1 MISKE
6 NEYLNLVK
14 EAMDENLHGS
24 ASAGR
29 LLKDW
34 GENKKHFFTQF
45 GNQSII
51 NTEDISLDI
60 TDNYKITN
68 DFNKFRNRISDYCE
82 SEFQTECIK
91 SFLNFGVSREGFKDN
106 TVSFD
111 WNSGTVESFYNTKG
125 MINSDCK
132 PIYSVNKGAKFSRAL
147 RNFFDLRGE
156 DKDEQEI
163 KLKGLQDL
171 YSTFRQNF
179 SSKSKGKLFLSIH
192 PLDYISISDNNHNW
206 SSCHSFYDGD
216 YRIGNLNYMADK
228 TTLVAYYCT
237 NDNFDEKLYI
247 LPNTKWNSKRW
258 RVLVHLEEI
267 DGKLVIIY
275 NKQYPFKS
283 DVLIRELDK
292 LLVETYN
299 TSTPSTFMEYD
310 DSRIGNKRLYQ
321 TGRDTCHYV
330 DIERGNSFVRI
341 ANEYLEDE
349 ATIHTMTIG
358 KPVYCV
364 ECGEHI
370 TNRAD
375 SGYCDHCTDEW
386 YCEDCD
392 GFYSGDDMI
401 YVESEDRY
409 ICYDCYENSYAEC
422 PECGDLCGSSNMQYS
437 EFLEKDICINCLEKI
452 QSLEGTL
459 IFSFY
464 NIANQLFEAPDKEES
479 IRSMYND
486 IREEEEQ
493 TIKHYKGKNREVW
506 FTSMIKN
513 LTTENSKQLCANERH
528 NLYIAQME
536 CINRNSDRRLRIDS
550 GWDSPFKRLE
560 YLSNEIPMVREII
573 LLGAID
579 QVRLDEYLTE
589 LNISLEA
596 LGIKE
601 EVEVDYSKVRV
612 I

>member
-1 MISKE
+1 MIDKQ

-14 EAMDENLHGS
+14 EAMDVNLHGS

-34 GENKKHFFTQF
+34 GKNKKHFFTQF

-51 NTEDISLDI
+51 STEEISLDV
-60 TDNYKITN
+60 TDEYVVAN

-91 SFLNFGVSREGFKDN
+91 SFLQFGVGREGFKDN
-106 TVSFD
+106 IVNLD
-111 WNSGTVESFYNTKG
+111 WNSKSIESFYKFD
-125 MINSDCK
+125 SDCK
-132 PIYSVNKGAKFSRAL
+132 PTYSVNKGTKFSRAL
-147 RNFFDLRGE
+147 KNFFNLRGE
-156 DKDEQEI
+156 DKDEQEMR
-163 KLKGLQDL
+163 LKGLQDL

-192 PLDYISISDNNHNW
+192 PLDYITISDNNHNW
-206 SSCHSFYDGD
+206 SSCHNFYEGD

-228 TTLVAYYCT
+228 TTLVAYFCT
-237 NDNFDEKLYI
+237 DDNFDEELYI

-275 NKQYPFKS
+275 NRQYPFKS
-283 DVLIRELDK
+283 DVLIKELDK
-292 LLVETYN
+292 LLVETYK
-299 TSTPSTFMEYD
+299 TSAPSTFMEYG
-310 DSRIGNKRLYQ
+310 DSRLNKKRLYR
-321 TGRDTCHYV
+321 TGNGTCHYV
-330 DIERGNSFVRI
+330 DIGRGNSFVRI
-341 ANEYLEDE
+341 ANEYLKDE
-349 ATIHTMTIG
+349 TLIHTITIG
-358 KPVYCV
+358 EPVYCV
-364 ECGEHI
+364 ECGENI
-370 TNRAD
+370 TYRGD
-375 SGYCDHCTDEW
+375 SGCCDQCTDEW

-401 YVESEDRY
+401 YIESEDRY
-409 ICYDCYENSYAEC
+409 VCYDCYENSYAEC
-422 PECGDLCGSSNMQYS
+422 PECGDLCGSNNMYYS
-437 EFLEKDICINCLEKI
+437 EFLEKDICMNCLEKI

-459 IFSFY
+459 IFSFC
-464 NIANQLFEAPDKEES
+464 NMANQLLKNPDKEEN
-479 IRSMYND
+479 IKNMYSD

-493 TIKHYKGKNREVW
+493 TIKHYRGKNREVW
-506 FTSMIKN
+506 VTSMIKDLAIEN
-513 LTTENSKQLCANERH
+513 LNQIPYSVRH
-528 NLYIAQME
+528 NLLLPQRE
-536 CINRNSDRRLRIDS
+536 HTNRNANRVLRIDS
-550 GWDSPFKRLE
+550 RWDSPFKRLE
-560 YLSNEIPMVREII
+560 YLSNEIPMIREII

-579 QVRLDEYLTE
+579 QVKLDEYLTE

-601 EVEVDYSKVRV
+601 EVKLDYSKVRV

>member
-1 MISKE
+1 MINKE
-6 NEYLNLVK
+6 NEYLGLVK

-24 ASAGR
+24 ASAKR

-51 NTEDISLDI
+51 STGDISLNI
-60 TDNYKITN
+60 TDECVIAN
-68 DFNKFRNRISDYCE
+68 DFHKFRNRISDYCE
-82 SEFQTECIK
+82 SEFQVDCIK
-91 SFLNFGVSREGFKDN
+91 SFLQFGVGREGFKDN
-106 TVSFD
+106 TVNFD
-111 WNSGTVESFYNTKG
+111 WNSKSIDLFYKVG
-125 MINSDCK
+125 LDCK
-132 PIYSVNKGAKFSRAL
+132 PTYSVNKGTKFSKAL

-192 PLDYISISDNNHNW
+192 PLDYITISDNNHNW

-216 YRIGNLNYMADK
+216 HRIGNLNYMADK

-237 NDNFDEKLYI
+237 DDNFDEKLDI

-275 NKQYPFKS
+275 NRQYPFKS

-292 LLVETYN
+292 LLVETYK
-299 TSTPSTFMEYD
+299 TSAPSTFMEYG

-321 TGRDTCHYV
+321 TGYNTCQYV
-330 DIERGNSFVRI
+330 DIGRGNSFVRI

-349 ATIHTMTIG
+349 TLIHTMTIG
-358 KPVYCV
+358 EPVYCV
-364 ECGEHI
+364 ECGENI
-370 TNRAD
+370 TYRSD

-386 YCEDCD
+386 YCENCD
-392 GFYSGDDMI
+392 GFYLGEDMI
-401 YVESEDRY
+401 YVESEGRY
-409 ICYDCYENSYAEC
+409 ICYDCYENSYAKC
-422 PECGDLCGSSNMQYS
+422 PECGDLCGSSNIQYS
-437 EFLEKDICINCLEKI
+437 EFLDKDICMNCLERI

-459 IFSFY
+459 IFSFS
-464 NIANQLFEAPDKEES
+464 NIVNQLLKTPDKEES
-479 IRSMYND
+479 IKSMYND

-506 FTSMIKN
+506 FTSMIQG
-513 LTTENSKQLCANERH
+513 LTTEDLNQMSYSERY
-528 NLYIAQME
+528 NLLLAQRE
-536 CINRNSDRRLRIDS
+536 YTNRNANRVLRINS
-550 GWDSPFKRLE
+550 RWDSPFKRLE
-560 YLSNEIPMVREII
+560 YLSNEIPQIKEII
-573 LLGAID
+573 LLGVID
-579 QVRLDEYLTE
+579 QVKLDEYLTE

-596 LGIKE
+596 LDIKE

>member
-1 MISKE
+1 MIDKQ

-14 EAMDENLHGS
+14 EAMDVNLQGS
-24 ASAGR
+24 ASAER

-34 GENKKHFFTQF
+34 SKNKKHFFTKF

-51 NTEDISLDI
+51 STEEISLDV
-60 TDNYKITN
+60 TDEYVVSN

-91 SFLNFGVSREGFKDN
+91 SFLQFGAGREGFKDN
-106 TVSFD
+106 IVNFD
-111 WNSGTVESFYNTKG
+111 WNSKSIELFYKADL
-125 MINSDCK
+125 DCK
-132 PIYSVNKGAKFSRAL
+132 PTYSVNKGAKFSRAL

-156 DKDEQEI
+156 DKDEQEMR
-163 KLKGLQDL
+163 LKGLQDL

-192 PLDYISISDNNHNW
+192 PLDYITMSDNNHNW
-206 SSCHSFYDGD
+206 SSCHNFSEGD

-228 TTLVAYYCT
+228 TTLVAYFCT
-237 NDNFDEKLYI
+237 DDNFDEELYI

-275 NKQYPFKS
+275 NRQYPFKS
-283 DVLIRELDK
+283 DVLIQELDK
-292 LLVETYN
+292 LLVKTYK
-299 TSTPSTFMEYD
+299 TSAPSTFMEYG
-310 DSRIGNKRLYQ
+310 DSRLGNKILYQ
-321 TGRDTCHYV
+321 TGYDTCHYV
-330 DIERGNSFVRI
+330 DIGMGNSYVRI
-341 ANEYLEDE
+341 ANEYLEDK
-349 ATIHTMTIG
+349 ALIHRMTIG
-358 KPVYCV
+358 EPVYCI

-370 TNRAD
+370 THRGH

-392 GFYSGDDMI
+392 GFYSGGDMI
-401 YVESEDRY
+401 YIESEDRY
-409 ICYDCYENSYAEC
+409 VCYDCYENFYAEC
-422 PECGDLCGSSNMQYS
+422 PECGDLCGSSNMQYL
-437 EFLEKDICINCLEKI
+437 EFLEKDVCINCLEKI

-459 IFSFY
+459 IFSFCSM
-464 NIANQLFEAPDKEES
+464 ANQLFKNPDKEKS
-479 IRSMYND
+479 IKNMYSD

-493 TIKHYKGKNREVW
+493 TIKHYRGKNREVW
-506 FTSMIKN
+506 VTSMIKD
-513 LTTENSKQLCANERH
+513 LATENLNQIPYNVRH
-528 NLYIAQME
+528 NLLLAE
-536 CINRNSDRRLRIDS
+536 RKHTSRNANRVLRIDS
-550 GWDSPFKRLE
+550 RWDSPFKRLE
-560 YLSNEIPMVREII
+560 YLSNEIPMIKEII

-579 QVRLDEYLTE
+579 QVKLDEYLTE